1 MDAQDGTIF
10 SARKAFAHL
19 KTLSVDIGPRLGG
32 TKGEHDAARY
42 IASHFRS
49 LGLKITKQRYEIEAH
64 ASERCRVE
72 ILERGKWRKIASQPV
87 ILSGNTPARG
97 VEGEVHFI
105 EAATEHLIT
114 EEVKDKVA
122 VVYGGVDKKLQTRLA
137 DLGAKA
143 LLLIEQRAGLEPGRS
158 ARRLEDAYWFRSVPS
173 ARILH
178 DDGLR
183 MRREGVKRARVSM
196 KTSAR
201 KSHSFNV
208 IGELGGSE
216 HPEDIIVVCGHYDS
230 HRDIPGAADNA
241 GGTAIVMELARV
253 FAKRGTMRT
262 LRFIAFSGEETGLH
276 GSKYYVDEL
285 AKADAAER
293 KRKTFN
299 EKLDRTLK
307 GRHVFTY
314 NIDVHGYVLG
324 RNGMTYTGHD
334 DIGASVR
341 LLAKERGFPIEVK
354 HSALSSDGT
363 TLAVL
368 GIPNA
373 QFSRWGGRQTGH
385 TSHDHIR
392 DLSAE
397 ALGSCGEFSERWML
411 RNVTTPVV
419 FPFERKVEGKSK
431 EHVDKYFKNAPRM
444 PGDIEKKKEL
454 EKKRRAAAKR
464 AKAAGKRKR

>member
-1 MDAQDGTIF
+1 MDISDGTLF
-10 SARKAFAHL
+10 DAGKAFAHL
-19 KTLSVDIGPRLGG
+19 RKLSVDIGPRLGG

-49 LGLKITKQRYEIEAH
+49 LGLKTTKQRYEIEAH
-64 ASERCRVE
+64 SNERCRVE
-72 ILERGKWRKIASQPV
+72 LLERGKWREIESQPV
-87 ILSGNTPARG
+87 VLSGDTASRG
-97 VEGEVHFI
+97 VEGQIHFI
-105 EAATEHLIT
+105 EAPEEHLFT
-114 EEVKDKVA
+114 DEVKGKVA
-122 VVYGGVDKKLQTRLA
+122 LVYGGVSKKLQTRLA
-137 DLGAKA
+137 ELGAKA
-143 LLLIEQRAGLEPGRS
+143 LLQIEQRVGREPGRS
-158 ARRLEDAYWFRSVPS
+158 AHRLEDAYYFRSVPS

-183 MRREGVKRARVSM
+183 IRRQGIARARVSM

-208 IGELGGSE
+208 IGELAGSA

-253 FAKRGTMRT
+253 FAKRESMRT

-276 GSKYYVDEL
+276 GSKHYVDEL
-285 AKADAAER
+285 AKADQAER

-307 GRHVFTY
+307 ERHVFTY

-324 RNGMTYTGHD
+324 RNAMTYTGPD

-341 LLAKERGFPIEVK
+341 LLAKEHGFPIEVK

-363 TLAVL
+363 TLAAL

-392 DLSAE
+392 DLGAE
-397 ALGSCGEFSERWML
+397 ALGACGAFSERWMT
-411 RNVTTPVV
+411 RYVTSGVV
-419 FPFERKVEGKSK
+419 FPFERKVEGESK
-431 EHVDKYFKNAPRM
+431 KHVEKYFKGAPRM
-444 PGDIEKKKEL
+444 PGDLEKKKVL
-454 EKKRRAAAKR
+454 DKKLKAAAKR
-464 AKAAGKRKR
+464 AKATRKRRR